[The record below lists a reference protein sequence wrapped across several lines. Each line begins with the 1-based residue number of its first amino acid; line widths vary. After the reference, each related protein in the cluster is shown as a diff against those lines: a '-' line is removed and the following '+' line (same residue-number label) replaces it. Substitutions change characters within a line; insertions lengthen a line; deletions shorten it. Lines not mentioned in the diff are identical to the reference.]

1 MSIGWPWY
9 GARLLLTEQIM
20 RAMSFECTRTHSM
33 RGLDVLNEMEECL
46 STNRLKM
53 KGLFCRRRLRRLRWR
68 RHLRE
73 GGVSVSVR
81 KR

>member
-1 MSIGWPWY
+1 MSIGWQWC
-9 GARLLLTEQIM
+9 GAWLQLTEQIM
-20 RAMSFECTRTHSM
+20 RAMSFESTRTHPM

-53 KGLFCRRRLRRLRWR
+53 KGLFCRRTRRCR
-68 RHLRE
+68 RHIRE